1 MPSSSP
7 TGKPTDQPSFPPTG
21 SPYYPDWTNSEQL
34 CINDGAT
41 PEYMKI
47 LQSANYLYMDKQE
60 CCEEHFSW
68 RVRQCMDN
76 DEPVY
81 YRDGSSSICI
91 KGETRDDY
99 DIAFDTLEE
108 CCKEQMVGRVWMFAI
123 KSQGSRIRYTIDLN
137 EFAEPTN
144 CQDADA
150 IAKRMQEAM
159 APAMPSGT
167 TILVVGLGA
176 VTIEND
182 VAFGT
187 TQCGG
192 SLAGQSYQ
200 GSWSLGV
207 DYTDPPGT
215 TTYATFR
222 VFREC
227 TSSGCTD
234 AQSVQTLYD
243 TTYQSMLAYA
253 QGSMTQDIFNAAG
266 TSPAVKQLQFV
277 VVDSTSMTSDGT
289 YKDPRNEE
297 ENLIEASSL
306 TVEGELSVTGFDSSS
321 LDAAELTEAISY
333 FQAAL
338 ETTLG
343 LSYPVKVT
351 DIVDGKIIYEIL
363 ITADSS
369 SDAVAAA
376 SSIETSLATD
386 ATRADIASYAVSE
399 ASSSPLA
406 STFNAGFVIDAN
418 TETASTE
425 IPVAKLTVEG
435 QLATNQANFGSGDE
449 SYLEEAIYE
458 VLLGKGVISGGD
470 KVEVTG
476 YVVGGVI
483 TYEVI
488 SYVDAASNVKAQTDS
503 IISQLTQTSTT
514 DQIAAAANSSP
525 GCCTLTFNVLE
536 SIHLSTTGVPTR
548 GWWPDWNWGEST
560 CKTGGTVPAFMNLQY
575 GQYFSN
581 SKRECCEQ
589 WFPYDL
595 KGCVGPTT
603 GGSTKEFFL
612 PNWTNLNDDC
622 YKKLERDMD
631 AWELADSY
639 GSLEEC
645 CEKRFPYNF
654 AGCCSAPGLGG
665 CSLSTKTLYYPK
677 DGKCVG
683 GSEGEMEGYQKTF
696 AEDSVR
702 ECCNANFWWNK
713 KQCCQDS
720 GGCPLG

>member
-1 MPSSSP
+1 LQSSP
-7 TGKPTDQPSFPPTG
+7 K
-21 SPYYPDWTNSEQL
+21 
-34 CINDGAT
+34 
-41 PEYMKI
+41 
-47 LQSANYLYMDKQE
+47 
-60 CCEEHFSW
+60 
-68 RVRQCMDN
+68 V
-76 DEPVY
+76 
-81 YRDGSSSICI
+81 
-91 KGETRDDY
+91 
-99 DIAFDTLEE
+99 LEFE
-108 CCKEQMVGRVWMFAI
+108 
-123 KSQGSRIRYTIDLN
+123 YTIDLN

-253 QGSMTQDIFNAAG
+253 QGSMTQDIVNAAG
-266 TSPAVKQLQFV
+266 ISPAVKQLQFV

-386 ATRADIASYAVSE
+386 ATRADIASNAVSE
-399 ASSSPLA
+399 ASGSPLA

-476 YVVGGVI
+476 YVAGGVI

-645 CEKRFPYNF
+645 CEKRFPFNF

-702 ECCNANFWWNK
+702 ECCDANFWWNK
-713 KQCCQDS
+713 KKCCEDS